1 MADPAAR
8 SVALARYA
16 VIAIGALLLGAMAYV
31 VFVYRQPV
39 PEVQA
44 RLTEVQV
51 GNPRSILVTLQVEK
65 APLAE
70 AACQVTAFD
79 ADGKSAGRL
88 VDILIGPRNDAQ
100 RVTTT
105 QVEVPTEAPASDA
118 AVATCAV
125 TRTR

>member
-31 VFVYRQPV
+31 VFIYRQPV

-44 RLTEVQV
+44 RLTGIQV
-51 GNPRSILVTLQVEK
+51 GNPRSIRVTLQVEK

-79 ADGKSAGRL
+79 ADGKSVGRL
-88 VDILIGPRNDAQ
+88 VDIVIGPRNDAQ

-105 QVEVPTEAPASDA
+105 EVEVPTEAPASDA
-118 AVATCAV
+118 AVATCVV